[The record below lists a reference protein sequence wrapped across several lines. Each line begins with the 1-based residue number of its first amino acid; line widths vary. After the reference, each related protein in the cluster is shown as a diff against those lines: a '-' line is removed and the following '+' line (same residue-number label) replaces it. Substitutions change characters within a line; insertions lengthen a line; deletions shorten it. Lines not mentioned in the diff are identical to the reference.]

1 MLEESSSTITA
12 AAEEQQEIQT
22 SDQDSFSM
30 RPKVPVSYEGLP
42 VGEQDGRLQRIRKFR
57 FEFGPSKK
65 DVLNFTNQLAVMIR
79 AGISLPD
86 ALQSIAEQMDNQK
99 FKTIIV
105 DLKNQIEGGQSFSQA
120 LSGHPDIFGNLY
132 IHMVGAAEV
141 SGSLSEMLQK
151 LAEYL
156 DHEAE
161 TSSQVKS
168 ACVYPAII
176 AIMAVLV
183 TIFLLVFV
191 LPRFTAVFAGKEQ
204 LLPAPTKALM
214 ATSAFLRG
222 YWYLLIPVVLGGFW
236 GFWHFIH
243 TNVGRVWWDKMKLIV
258 PLIKTLCRCLYI
270 TRGLHTMSVLS
281 KAGVPILNTIS
292 ITAHVS
298 GNIFYKEMWLGVCE
312 DVRQGRKIADSLQD
326 AVKGRYGLIPSSV
339 VQMIRSGEDSG
350 TMSTVLR
357 DISVYYARE
366 LKTVIKTVTSMIEPI
381 MIVLM
386 GVLVGFIAMSI
397 ILPIFKMSSLVAG
410 G

>member
-1 MLEESSSTITA
+1 MLEESSNSLVA
-12 AAEEQQEIQT
+12 AVEEQKELQAIAPDQFSRPSKVQSAQEPQ
-22 SDQDSFSM
+22 SVAHQSRFQSL
-30 RPKVPVSYEGLP
+30 RGF
-42 VGEQDGRLQRIRKFR
+42 RLD
-57 FEFGPSKK
+57 FGPSKK

-86 ALQSIAEQMDNQK
+86 ALESIGEQIDNQK
-99 FKTIIV
+99 FKNIVV

-120 LSGHPDIFGNLY
+120 LGEYPDIFGNLY

-141 SGSLSEMLQK
+141 SGSLSEMLEK

-176 AIMAVLV
+176 AFMAVFV
-183 TIFLLVFV
+183 VIFLLVFV

-204 LLPAPTKALM
+204 FLPVPTKMLM
-214 ATSAFLRG
+214 ATSAFMRNF
-222 YWYLLIPVVLGGFW
+222 WYLIIPAVGGAFW
-236 GFWHFIH
+236 GFWYFIH
-243 TNVGRVWWDKMKLIV
+243 TNVGRIWWDKVKLVV

-270 TRGLHTMSVLS
+270 TRSLHTMSVLS

-292 ITAHVS
+292 ITAHIA
-298 GNIFYKEMWLGVCE
+298 GNIFYKEMWLNVHE
-312 DVRQGRKIADSLQD
+312 DVRQGRKIADSLQG
-326 AVKGRYGLIPSSV
+326 AVKGRYGLMPSSV

-350 TMSTVLR
+350 TMSTVLK
-357 DISVYYARE
+357 DISEYYARQ
-366 LKTVIKTVTSMIEPI
+366 LKTVIKAVTSMIEPI

-410 G
+410 K